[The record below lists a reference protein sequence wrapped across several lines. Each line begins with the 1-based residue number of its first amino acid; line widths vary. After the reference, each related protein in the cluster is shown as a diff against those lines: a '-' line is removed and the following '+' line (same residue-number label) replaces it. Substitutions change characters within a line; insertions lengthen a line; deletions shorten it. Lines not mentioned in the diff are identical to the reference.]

1 MNPVL
6 IEVSHSNMESSRVW
20 SVKCGMERREE
31 KRGGEGGEGGGG
43 ELTEEGSVA
52 CSMME
57 IKNRWSFVAGMN

>member
-31 KRGGEGGEGGGG
+31 EKEEKEGEEN
-43 ELTEEGSVA
+43 SQRKAV
-52 CSMME
+52 
-57 IKNRWSFVAGMN
+57 